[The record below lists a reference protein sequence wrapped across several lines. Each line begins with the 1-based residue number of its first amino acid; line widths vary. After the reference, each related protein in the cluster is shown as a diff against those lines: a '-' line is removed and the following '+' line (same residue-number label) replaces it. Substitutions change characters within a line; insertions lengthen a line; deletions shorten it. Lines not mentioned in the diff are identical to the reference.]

1 MRSLAV
7 AILAAL
13 ALMAVAL
20 GLRFADGSAGSFPT
34 GTASLPLLFAAAGLC
49 TAALLRGRS
58 PAGAWIATVAAAGIA
73 ALEVVGVV
81 RAWQAGATVAEG
93 PWLVVVADGALLVAV
108 GIAAVYAAR
117 PRAGSATG
125 LVTAWWLGV
134 MAGVAVVALSAA
146 WAVLAA
152 FDAVALAAAVNP
164 SPTDVSPLRTS
175 GRLALGFVALA
186 ALGGAAQDL
195 AAPARRAWSRA
206 SSPREF
212 PRALGDE
219 LLPTAA
225 AMRRRG
231 EEDER
236 ARLAAD
242 LHARLLPDLRRA
254 AAAAERDGS
263 AGDPVAVGLRDAIED
278 VEQLMHS
285 RQSIVLQEYGLVAAL
300 EWLAERTEQRTSM
313 RVDVDLDGSGV
324 DDPGSVPVAVAR
336 AAFRVALLAIDNVV
350 RHAGASAVSVR
361 LVVDPTGLR
370 LGVADDG
377 RGFDGDTARRSGRG
391 LIDMRSAA
399 TEVGAG
405 VTIESSPAGTN
416 VEFAWANVGDST

>member
-1 MRSLAV
+1 
-7 AILAAL
+7 
-13 ALMAVAL
+13 
-20 GLRFADGSAGSFPT
+20 
-34 GTASLPLLFAAAGLC
+34 
-49 TAALLRGRS
+49 
-58 PAGAWIATVAAAGIA
+58 
-73 ALEVVGVV
+73 
-81 RAWQAGATVAEG
+81 
-93 PWLVVVADGALLVAV
+93 
-108 GIAAVYAAR
+108 
-117 PRAGSATG
+117 
-125 LVTAWWLGV
+125 
-134 MAGVAVVALSAA
+134 
-146 WAVLAA
+146 
-152 FDAVALAAAVNP
+152 
-164 SPTDVSPLRTS
+164 
-175 GRLALGFVALA
+175 
-186 ALGGAAQDL
+186 
-195 AAPARRAWSRA
+195 
-206 SSPREF
+206 
-212 PRALGDE
+212 
-219 LLPTAA
+219 
-225 AMRRRG
+225 
-231 EEDER
+231 
-236 ARLAAD
+236 
-242 LHARLLPDLRRA
+242 
-254 AAAAERDGS
+254 
-263 AGDPVAVGLRDAIED
+263 VGLRDAIED

-416 VEFAWANVGDST
+416 VEFAWANVGDSM